1 VDVPGYKSPSIITGD
16 TYRPDLLLSTSTGT
30 LYIVELTVGFES
42 NLQKNVER
50 KKSKY
55 KELIREQNEHFNS
68 VKFVNLSISS
78 LGVFGKECS
87 TFIEM
92 LIDFGFQ
99 KQHQNYCIRRMTTIA
114 NCNPNNLLYILLSK
128 QGMDESGTVNCL
140 NAVL

>member
-1 VDVPGYKSPSIITGD
+1 VDLPGYKSPSVITGD

-50 KKSKY
+50 KKSKSKY
-55 KELIREQNEHFNS
+55 KELINEQNEHFNS

-92 LIDFGFQ
+92 LNDFGFR

-114 NCNPNNLLYILLSK
+114 IRTTYYIFCCRNKDRMNPELL
-128 QGMDESGTVNCL
+128 TV
-140 NAVL
+140 